1 MAGSSFRGA
10 WTVNFTTKADRKK
23 NKLPE
28 KIRLLADAL
37 AKEIAAAGPIRKNW
51 KNFGPLSVKD
61 TYHCHLKD
69 GRPTYVA
76 CWRVEDK
83 KIKIIE
89 IYYAGTHENA
99 PY

>member
-1 MAGSSFRGA
+1 MAKSSLRGT
-10 WTVNFTTKADRKK
+10 WTVSFSSKADKQK
-23 NKLPE
+23 EKLPE

-37 AKEIAAAGPIRKNW
+37 AKEIAEAGPIRKNW
-51 KNFGPLSVKD
+51 KSFGPLSEKN

-76 CWRVEDK
+76 CWKVEDK
-83 KIKIIE
+83 KIKIVE
-89 IYYAGTHENA
+89 VYYAGTHENA